1 MPVFCV
7 TKACVLCHHVFSSAL
22 KRRTMSSKRTFSLL
36 SIVVLLLAVATLWTT
51 VGSAQGQR
59 GAAMPPQAAAPPQ
72 RVSVVVT
79 HVKPEML
86 GAYDDLIK
94 NDLIPALKK
103 AGVAW
108 RWGLANAVAGPGY
121 VRVSVTPVV
130 NYAQYDQPGALARAL
145 GADGNA
151 IYNAKLRTMVVST
164 ETFIDT
170 LQPNLSIQSNSGT
183 PPVFLQVV
191 AIQILSGKG
200 AEFAN
205 LMATD
210 YIANYKKLGVKDY
223 WVYNRTFG
231 GSQNLRILVWP
242 LTKYAEIDQG
252 PLLTQAVGAD
262 AAAPINARRA
272 ALISSQQIVYYRYVP
287 ALSFGMPAPRS

>member
-1 MPVFCV
+1 
-7 TKACVLCHHVFSSAL
+7 
-22 KRRTMSSKRTFSLL
+22 MSSKRTLWLL
-36 SIVVLLLAVATLWTT
+36 SIMVALLAVATLWTT

-59 GAAMPPQAAAPPQ
+59 GAGMPPQAAPPPQ
-72 RVSVVVT
+72 RVSVAVT

-108 RWGLANAVAGPGY
+108 RWGLANSVAGPGY
-121 VRVSVTPVV
+121 VRVSVQPVI
-130 NYAQYDQPGALARAL
+130 NFAQYDQPGALARAL
-145 GADGNA
+145 GADGVA

-170 LQPNLSIQSNSGT
+170 LQPDLSIQSNSST

-191 AIQILSGKG
+191 AIQVLSGKG
-200 AEFAN
+200 PEFRS
-205 LMATD
+205 LMASD

-223 WVYNRTFG
+223 WVHTRTFG
-231 GSQNLRILVWP
+231 GPQGQFILVRP
-242 LTKYAEIDQG
+242 LMKYAEIDQG
-252 PLLTQAVGAD
+252 TLLTQAVGAS
-262 AAAPINARRA
+262 AAAQINARRA
-272 ALISSQQIVYYRYVP
+272 GLIAGQTIVYYRYVP
-287 ALSFGMPAPRS
+287 ALSFGMPAPSR

>member
-1 MPVFCV
+1 
-7 TKACVLCHHVFSSAL
+7 
-22 KRRTMSSKRTFSLL
+22 MSSKRTLWLL
-36 SIVVLLLAVATLWTT
+36 SFIVVLLAVATLWTT
-51 VGSAQGQR
+51 VGSAQGR
-59 GAAMPPQAAAPPQ
+59 GAAMPPQAAPPPQ
-72 RVSVVVT
+72 RVSVAVT

-108 RWGLANAVAGPGY
+108 RWGFANAVAGPGY
-121 VRVSVTPVV
+121 VRVSVQPVV
-130 NYAQYDQPGALARAL
+130 NFAQYDQPGALARAL
-145 GADGNA
+145 GADGVA

-170 LQPNLSIQSNSGT
+170 LQPALSIQSNSST
-183 PPVFLQVV
+183 PPVFLQVAAV
-191 AIQILSGKG
+191 QILSGKG

-205 LMATD
+205 IMATD

-231 GSQNLRILVWP
+231 GSQTLRILVRP

-252 PLLTQAVGAD
+252 ALLTQAVGA
-262 AAAPINARRA
+262 AAAAQINARRA
-272 ALISSQQIVYYRYVP
+272 ALTASQTIVYYRYVP
-287 ALSFGMPAPRS
+287 ELSFGMPAPSK